1 MRALAEYEAG
11 FQLGM
16 FNAAIPAQV
25 TARLAIVGVSAEQAY
40 SAALAR
46 PFQGRLL
53 SEWSASLEA
62 DRAARIRDA
71 IRIGYVENQTAAQMV
86 QRVRGTRARGYKD
99 GVIEIDRRNAE
110 AVVRTA
116 VSHTAGVVRD
126 RFYEANDDLIKAVVW
141 TSTLDSRT
149 THTCFPGSTPVLPI
163 GALQGVSKR
172 PFEGHIFVITTAS
185 GKQLSATGNHP
196 ILTARGWRP
205 AKEIEP
211 GKDVLC
217 RLVGDVAGLEAD
229 KDVGVQT
236 TLGALADALDKPA
249 FAQVLAHSS
258 SEAEFHGDGSPG
270 HYKVYVPSALGGY
283 LGAELNACG
292 RKDVGESLLTG
303 IQLGRLLSSI
313 GGERALLKRFCDTS
327 FGGMASEADATSAQP
342 SVERAACDVEG
353 AHDFDGAHSGSE
365 CGDDLGFIG
374 AFSDLATPQCQ
385 HNALVFQEARDG
397 GRCDPKV
404 AGDACGRQPVC
415 IVADNVVSVVSEFFA
430 GHVFN
435 LQTSSELYIAGGFV
449 VHNCR
454 LRDGKQYT
462 NTGHR
467 PIGHSYPWLGGP
479 GRAHW
484 RCRSVGVPVTKS
496 FRDLGIDIDEL
507 SPGTRA
513 SMDGQV
519 PADTTYGQWLK
530 RQSAARQDDVLGPT
544 RGALFRRGGLTIDKF
559 ADERGRELTL
569 AELRERDAEAFS
581 RAGL

>member
-1 MRALAEYEAG
+1 MPTVNERLHDEEIAHAVGLQRYSAGVVRRIMVLLNRVDADLAAQLASALERLPADSFTVERLETLLGSVLALNARAYQAVGVELAAEMRALAEYEAG

-53 SEWSASLEA
+53 REWSASLEA

-141 TSTLDSRT
+141 TATLDSRT
-149 THTCFPGSTPVLPI
+149 TLLC
-163 GALQGVSKR
+163 AQ
-172 PFEGHIFVITTAS
+172 
-185 GKQLSATGNHP
+185 
-196 ILTARGWRP
+196 RG
-205 AKEIEP
+205 
-211 GKDVLC
+211 
-217 RLVGDVAGLEAD
+217 
-229 KDVGVQT
+229 
-236 TLGALADALDKPA
+236 
-249 FAQVLAHSS
+249 
-258 SEAEFHGDGSPG
+258 
-270 HYKVYVPSALGGY
+270 
-283 LGAELNACG
+283 
-292 RKDVGESLLTG
+292 
-303 IQLGRLLSSI
+303 
-313 GGERALLKRFCDTS
+313 
-327 FGGMASEADATSAQP
+327 
-342 SVERAACDVEG
+342 
-353 AHDFDGAHSGSE
+353 
-365 CGDDLGFIG
+365 
-374 AFSDLATPQCQ
+374 
-385 HNALVFQEARDG
+385 
-397 GRCDPKV
+397 
-404 AGDACGRQPVC
+404 
-415 IVADNVVSVVSEFFA
+415 
-430 GHVFN
+430 
-435 LQTSSELYIAGGFV
+435 
-449 VHNCR
+449 
-454 LRDGKQYT
+454 GKQYT
-462 NTGHR
+462 NTDHR

-496 FRDLGIDIDEL
+496 FRDLGLDIDEL